1 MVGLQALSRLMSHHG
16 IRSKPCA
23 FCEENSLAELVLNDV
38 LARHGAE
45 MGLEGVCYGDWVM
58 EQLKK
63 LEINF
68 LAMFCNLFHL
78 F

>member
-16 IRSKPCA
+16 IGSKPCT
-23 FCEENSLAELVLNDV
+23 FCEENPLADLVLNHV